1 MGKCVGCH
9 VTKIGGWKPGRFLH
23 ILQFVMKQAK
33 AFTRKLFAVILKQ
46 ARVLP
51 GNFFQFIMKQAKIL
65 PGNFAIYFEASQG
78 IYL

>member
-33 AFTRKLFAVILKQ
+33 AFTRKPFPV
-46 ARVLP
+46 
-51 GNFFQFIMKQAKIL
+51 
-65 PGNFAIYFEASQG
+65 YFEASQG
-78 IYL
+78 TTRKPFPVYYEASQDITWKLCNLF